1 MERKHF
7 SFCLPGMATAA
18 VAAAGLLRGFQFR
31 DEMMK
36 PWPSRALYR
45 VSVPK
50 SGVAGVSVHGTFHH
64 VETALGVSGAPG
76 ASVLDLVESL
86 IRLCTCMHVSSP
98 RKGVVRAVWREK
110 WMIEL
115 KREPGAE
122 SVTLYRLDEA
132 SSVWKAVWSVGRVT
146 SASADAD
153 GLFAVVVADVAYV
166 DLLVWHFFTVLVAVF
181 RSDCCASREECA
193 GHACSK
199 VRCIGAVKMMPDGH
213 TPVLDARGR
222 PERHVIEKECRP
234 SACCRIPYRVGDG
247 GATVWNPDHYDY
259 VAWIPQYAVSIFD
272 MHGGHAVFRD
282 FFSMCL
288 RALRA
293 GEPLDFYNGLGDARR
308 EEPARAAVG
317 GGAGTGAGAGNGAGA
332 GPRSRLSGGPAGT
345 KPVPVFMS

>member
-1 MERKHF
+1 M
-7 SFCLPGMATAA
+7 
-18 VAAAGLLRGFQFR
+18 AGLQFR

-50 SGVAGVSVHGTFHH
+50 RGVMGISVHGTFHH
-64 VETALGVSGAPG
+64 VETALGVSGAT
-76 ASVLDLVESL
+76 VLDVVESL
-86 IRLCTCMHVSSP
+86 IRLCSCMYVSSP

-122 SVTLYRLDEA
+122 ALALYRLDDA
-132 SSVWKAVWSVGRVT
+132 TSVWKPVWPVGRVA
-146 SASADAD
+146 SASADAAGD
-153 GLFAVVVADVAYV
+153 SLFAVVVADVAYV

-181 RSDCCASREECA
+181 RTDCCASREECA
-193 GHACSK
+193 AHACSK
-199 VRCIGAVKMMPDGH
+199 VRCIGGAVKMMPDGV

-234 SACCRIPYRVGDG
+234 SACCRIPYRVSDG

-259 VAWIPQYAVSIFD
+259 VAWIPQYAVGLFD

-293 GEPLDFYNGLGDARR
+293 GEPLNFYNGFMDARR
-308 EEPARAAVG
+308 EEPPRAAASAASAVPVVSG
-317 GGAGTGAGAGNGAGA
+317 GGAGAGGAGAL
-332 GPRSRLSGGPAGT
+332 RSRLSGGPAGT